1 MIRIDHR
8 TLKFTK
14 KSHHRD
20 IGFTEKTRLLSSLI
34 QVLAG
39 LAVREGAMLLFFVI
53 LTILSG
59 CADTNK
65 TVKIDLQRDQRAFQI
80 AVLPMENLSG
90 TAAPLRE
97 IRGAII
103 EGLKARGMH
112 VLQDD
117 TLERF
122 MAKHRVRYTGG
133 IDKITAKEFKEEI
146 NCQGVLITSLELYKE
161 TNPPKIALTSR
172 LVSTGDNPVIL
183 WIDGVGLAGDDSP
196 GILDLGLINDP
207 KTLQKKA
214 LNQLLDSL
222 GQSLS
227 GRKENKELVVKR
239 KFRPKI
245 SYRSPIM
252 EGNRKYT
259 VAVVPF
265 FNRSDRKYAA
275 EIMALHF
282 VRHLKE
288 FEEFEVVEPGV
299 VRQQFLTLRII
310 MDQGVSL
317 ADAQA
322 IFAVLSVDLVV
333 TGQVLDY
340 QDYQGS
346 VGKPKVD
353 FTAEVI
359 EKKSREVVWSS
370 TSYTQGD
377 DGVFFFDWGR
387 VNTAYAMATQMV
399 RSIGKMM
406 AK

>member
-1 MIRIDHR
+1 M
-8 TLKFTK
+8 TLL
-14 KSHHRD
+14 
-20 IGFTEKTRLLSSLI
+20 TRLSMISLTSFLNKTTI
-34 QVLAG
+34 IFFAG
-39 LAVREGAMLLFFVI
+39 LLFLF
-53 LTILSG
+53 G
-59 CADTNK
+59 CATGKEATKEN
-65 TVKIDLQRDQRAFQI
+65 LPGMGERFLI

-97 IRGAII
+97 IRGALI

-117 TLERF
+117 ALESF
-122 MAKHRVRYTGG
+122 MAKHRIRYAGG
-133 IDKITAKEFKEEI
+133 IDRITAREFKDEI
-146 NCQGVLITSLELYKE
+146 NCQGVLISSLELYNE

-196 GILDLGLINDP
+196 GLLDLGLIKDL
-207 KTLQKKA
+207 KTLQKKG
-214 LNQLLDSL
+214 LNRLLDSL
-222 GQSLS
+222 RQSLS
-227 GRKENKELVVKR
+227 GQKESKELEAKR

-245 SYRSPIM
+245 SFRSPVM
-252 EGNRKYT
+252 EGKRKYT

-265 FNRSDRKYAA
+265 FNRSERKYGA
-275 EIMALHF
+275 EIMSLHF

-288 FEEFEVVEPGV
+288 FEDFEVIEPGV

-317 ADAQA
+317 ADAEA
-322 IFAVLSVDLVV
+322 IFAVLNVDLVV

-346 VGKPKVD
+346 FGKPKVD

-359 EKKSREVVWSS
+359 ERKSREVVWSS
-370 TSYTQGD
+370 TSYNTGD

-387 VNTAYAMATQMV
+387 VNTAYAMASQMV
-399 RSIGKMM
+399 RQIGKMM

>member
-1 MIRIDHR
+1 MISLTNFLNKALII
-8 TLKFTK
+8 F
-14 KSHHRD
+14 
-20 IGFTEKTRLLSSLI
+20 FAALLL
-34 QVLAG
+34 LAG
-39 LAVREGAMLLFFVI
+39 CATGKEAKKENLAGARERFL
-53 LTILSG
+53 
-59 CADTNK
+59 
-65 TVKIDLQRDQRAFQI
+65 I
-80 AVLPMENLSG
+80 AVFPIENLSG
-90 TAAPLRE
+90 TAVPLKE
-97 IRGAII
+97 IRGAVI
-103 EGLKARGMH
+103 EGLRARGIH

-117 TLERF
+117 ALEKF

-133 IDKITAKEFKEEI
+133 IDTITAKEFKDEI
-146 NCQGVLITSLELYKE
+146 NCQGVLITSLELFNE

-172 LVSTGDNPVIL
+172 LVSTGDNPGIL
-183 WIDGVGLAGDDSP
+183 WIDGVGMAGDDSP
-196 GILDLGLINDP
+196 GILGVGLIGDL

-214 LNQLLDSL
+214 LNHLLDSL
-222 GQSLS
+222 RQSLS
-227 GRKENKELVVKR
+227 GQKESKELEARR

-245 SYRSPIM
+245 AYRSPVM
-252 EGNRKYT
+252 EGKKKFI

-265 FNRSDRKYAA
+265 FNKSERKYGA
-275 EIMALHF
+275 EIMSLHF

-317 ADAQA
+317 ADAEA
-322 IFAVLSVDLVV
+322 IFSVLNVDLVV

-346 VGKPKVD
+346 SGKPKVD

-370 TSYTQGD
+370 TSYNQGD

>member
-1 MIRIDHR
+1 MTIV
-8 TLKFTK
+8 F
-14 KSHHRD
+14 
-20 IGFTEKTRLLSSLI
+20 F
-34 QVLAG
+34 AG
-39 LAVREGAMLLFFVI
+39 LLFLI
-53 LTILSG
+53 GCATGKEATKENLSG
-59 CADTNK
+59 
-65 TVKIDLQRDQRAFQI
+65 IGGGFLI

-103 EGLKARGMH
+103 EGLRARGID

-122 MAKHRVRYTGG
+122 MAKYRIRYTGG
-133 IDKITAKEFKEEI
+133 IDRIAANGFKDEI
-146 NCQGVLITSLELYKE
+146 NCQAVLITSLELYNE
-161 TNPPKIALTSR
+161 TNPPKIALTLR

-183 WIDGVGLAGDDSP
+183 WIDDVGLAGDDSP
-196 GILDLGLINDP
+196 GILGLGLIEDP

-214 LNQLLDSL
+214 LNRLLDSL
-222 GQSLS
+222 RESLS
-227 GRKENKELVVKR
+227 GQKENKGLSVKR

-245 SYRSPIM
+245 SYRSPVM
-252 EGNRKYT
+252 EGKRKYT

-265 FNRSDRKYAA
+265 FNRSERKYGA
-275 EIMALHF
+275 EIVSLHF
-282 VRHLKE
+282 VKHLKE
-288 FEEFEVVEPGV
+288 FGQFDVIEPGI
-299 VRQQFLTLRII
+299 VRQQLLSLRII

-317 ADAQA
+317 ADAGA
-322 IFAVLSVDLVV
+322 IFAMLNVDLVV

-346 VGKPKVD
+346 FGKPKVD

-359 EKKSREVVWSS
+359 ERKSREVVWSS
-370 TSYTQGD
+370 TSYNTGD

-387 VNTAYAMATQMV
+387 VNTASAMASQMV